1 MHRRMFVHMG
11 LGWLVFV
18 WLSAVV
24 FAVGQDKAL
33 YLGGTHFPSGATLPV
48 SAVEGRIV
56 TGPDAALKFVGG
68 RWGFFAIPYTAI
80 SSLQYGS
87 DLRSGSALTRSRLVI
102 PWDPFEQ
109 YTKDVHYMLTVSYQD
124 QAGPKTVVFELGKDL
139 VRPTLQTLEQRTGKP
154 ITFTEV
160 EVCTQYR
167 SADACGY
174 GRPAELKGLTNV
186 HLDADIS
193 GTNRALILAE
203 VRKGAPDL
211 AIVPDAPDA
220 QIILR
225 FRSDWAIDPG
235 CPCEGGRGEVVIA
248 RGASHRVVLVFTG
261 RKKGIWGEKPAIDFG
276 KTFVAALKRA
286 NEGLP

>member
-1 MHRRMFVHMG
+1 MFVHMG

-18 WLSAVV
+18 CLSVIA
-24 FAVGQDKAL
+24 FAVGKDKAL
-33 YLGGTHFPSGATLPV
+33 YLGGTRFPSGATLPV
-48 SAVEGRIV
+48 RAVEGRIV
-56 TGPDAALKFVGG
+56 TGPDPALTFVGG
-68 RWGFFAIPYTAI
+68 RGSLVIPYTAI

-87 DLRSGSALTRSRLVI
+87 DLRLGSGLPRRLLVI

-109 YTKDVHYMLTVSYQD
+109 YTKDVHCVLTVAYQD
-124 QAGPKTVVFELGKDL
+124 QAGPETVVFELGKDL
-139 VRPTLQTLEQRTGKP
+139 VRPTLQTLEQRTGKA

-174 GRPAELKGLTNV
+174 GKPGELKGLTNV

-248 RGASHRVVLVFTG
+248 RGASRRVVLVFTG

-276 KTFVAALKRA
+276 QTFVAALKRA
-286 NEGLP
+286 NEGSP